1 MIVLSRLCGNVSVCA
16 RAFAC
21 LAASSPFARQHW
33 MLSAARSF
41 FFKSTCRHLLHGDG
55 LLLSN
60 FPLVMITHK
69 KKKVEKNPGHVPGL
83 ETQRE
88 SLGNLLSVTL
98 SLLSLP
104 FLISSLCSLN
114 LSINFSLRSHH
125 LSYCFHRRLFSND
138 FRHRSR
144 VM

>member
-16 RAFAC
+16 RAYAC
-21 LAASSPFARQHW
+21 LVASSPEARQHW

-69 KKKVEKNPGHVPGL
+69 KKKVGKKPWSRAWLRNPAGIIRQL
-83 ETQRE
+83 AQCY
-88 SLGNLLSVTL
+88 SLT
-98 SLLSLP
+98 P
-104 FLISSLCSLN
+104 FTPIP
-114 LSINFSLRSHH
+114 
-125 LSYCFHRRLFSND
+125 D
-138 FRHRSR
+138 
-144 VM
+144 